1 MYYDYFGLKQPPF
14 KITPDTSLFFP
25 GGDRGAILDALIYA
39 IVSGEGIVKLVG
51 EVGSGKTTLCRM
63 LEKELPKNVE
73 IVYLANPSLSP
84 DNILHAI
91 AFELHL
97 KVRPDDSRLKV
108 MNSLQNYLLERHAE
122 NKQVVVFVEEAQSM
136 PIATLEEIRLLSNL
150 ETAQNKLLQIAIFG
164 QPELDVMISKPEI
177 RQLKERITYSFY
189 LSPFKPNEIKD
200 YINSRLRACGY
211 RLSELFNE
219 SAIKTISKY
228 SNGLLRRINILADKA
243 LLAAYA
249 DNSNIVTVKHVKLA
263 AKETEF
269 VVSSRNPFSG
279 WAVPGVLTLA
289 IAILVFSYANISNH
303 RFVSDDVVAQNNL
316 ATSDESESLSESS
329 DASLMLIKEA
339 RKEDNVATAFNDTN
353 RPDNE
358 KMTNHNIDSNLVN
371 KESIIPEKSLPEP
384 GIAVSRPDP
393 AELEQAQW
401 QIKNDNVVYYPED
414 ADKKTVAA
422 RESENALSESG
433 LMEIKDLIKTLKEK
447 GEDDVALLNQLVI
460 LPSETA
466 INYKTMAKEMTCELC
481 STIIYRP
488 LKEDKK
494 L

>member
-25 GGDRGAILDALIYA
+25 GGDRGAILDALVYA

-63 LEKELPKNVE
+63 LEKELPENIE

-150 ETAQNKLLQIAIFG
+150 ETATNKLLQIVIFG
-164 QPELDVMISKPEI
+164 QPELDTMISKQEI

-189 LSPFKPNEIKD
+189 LAPLKPNEVRD
-200 YINSRLRACGY
+200 YINTRLRACGY
-211 RLSELFNE
+211 RSVELFNKK
-219 SAIKTISKY
+219 AIKSISKY

-243 LLAAYA
+243 LLAGYA
-249 DNSNIVTVKHVKLA
+249 ANVNTVTAKHVELA
-263 AKETEF
+263 ARETEF
-269 VVSSRNPFSG
+269 INQQHYHVLRWSLIGVSVIVVVTLLANLPGMNIFSSAMNDSSLIEESSVTVIQESAESSRIGN
-279 WAVPGVLTLA
+279 T
-289 IAILVFSYANISNH
+289 
-303 RFVSDDVVAQNNL
+303 
-316 ATSDESESLSESS
+316 
-329 DASLMLIKEA
+329 SLMLVKEA
-339 RKEDNVATAFNDTN
+339 HENSKTDPDEHQSVKSSDENMEISHIEISEIETDLAGAAN
-353 RPDNE
+353 RIPDVFVP
-358 KMTNHNIDSNLVN
+358 KPSPSDLG
-371 KESIIPEKSLPEP
+371 L
-384 GIAVSRPDP
+384 
-393 AELEQAQW
+393 AQW
-401 QIKNDNVVYYPED
+401 QSLAQNVYFYSDTAKDSVVTHVEENI
-414 ADKKTVAA
+414 
-422 RESENALSESG
+422 RENEL
-433 LMEIKDLIKTLKEK
+433 LEIRDLIKAVSKHSGSEDEK
-447 GEDDVALLNQLVI
+447 ALLNQLKI

-466 INYKTMAKEMTCELC
+466 INKNTVATELTCKLC

-488 LKEDKK
+488 LKDDEK